1 MKKILTIILSLIFCM
16 AGITA
21 CGADGDLTVKMQIGN
36 SVMTVNDTEKTIDE
50 DGTVPILMN
59 GRTLL
64 PVRAVVEE
72 IGGAVK
78 WEEETQT
85 AILTYGDNEILLTI
99 DSPTAYLN
107 GEPRT
112 LDVAPALIN
121 DRTMLPIRFI
131 AESFDFD
138 VAWSEQT
145 QTVTITKGT
154 EAVKPTSAPLD
165 NDRQESKTL
174 VAYFSATNNTEG
186 VAKYIADGIGADIY
200 EILPEVPYTAADLDY
215 NSDCRANREQND
227 TMARPAISGTFEN
240 MEQYDTVFLGYPI
253 WWGNAPKIIF
263 TFLESY
269 DFSGKTIIPFC
280 TSESSPIGSATAMQN
295 VTPGANWLDGRR
307 FAAGASKDSVAEWID
322 SLKID
327 FGSDEE
333 VSKMR
338 VQIGDA
344 VFTATLED
352 NAAVGEFVEMMRE
365 APVTINMSDYSGFEK
380 VGFLGLSLT
389 TGDVQ
394 MTTSPGDI
402 VLYSGNQIVM
412 FYAPNSWSYTK
423 IGHIDDL
430 TGWEDALGSGDIT
443 AVFSIAE

>member
-1 MKKILTIILSLIFCM
+1 MLICAATVCAAEYQTDGNTITVTGVPSECRLIIASYSPEGALTGC
-16 AGITA
+16 
-21 CGADGDLTVKMQIGN
+21 DLYAPENGVISGVPDTVTNGGSVKMFLWN
-36 SVMTVNDTEKTIDE
+36 MTNLSPVEMSEAPSPSPEPSDAPTTE
-50 DGTVPILMN
+50 P
-59 GRTLL
+59 
-64 PVRAVVEE
+64 A
-72 IGGAVK
+72 GG
-78 WEEETQT
+78 
-85 AILTYGDNEILLTI
+85 G
-99 DSPTAYLN
+99 
-107 GEPRT
+107 
-112 LDVAPALIN
+112 
-121 DRTMLPIRFI
+121 
-131 AESFDFD
+131 
-138 VAWSEQT
+138 
-145 QTVTITKGT
+145 
-154 EAVKPTSAPLD
+154 
-165 NDRQESKTL
+165 TL
-174 VAYFSATNNTEG
+174 VAYFSWTNNTEG
-186 VAKYIADGIGADIY
+186 VANHIADITGADKF
-200 EILPEVPYTAADLDY
+200 EIVPKIPYGPE
-215 NSDCRANREQND
+215 NSNYYDPSTRSYQ
-227 TMARPAISGTFEN
+227 
-240 MEQYDTVFLGYPI
+240 EQYDDTARPEIEGGIQNIDKYDIVFLGYPI
-253 WWGNAPKIIF
+253 WYGKAPKIIY

-269 DFSGKTIIPFC
+269 NFEGKTIIPFC
-280 TSESSPIGSATAMQN
+280 TSGSSGIGSTAELQN
-295 VTPGANWLDGRR
+295 LTRGANWLDGRR

-322 SLKID
+322 SLKLD

-380 VGFLGLSLT
+380 VGSLGLSLT
-389 TGDVQ
+389 TGDVH